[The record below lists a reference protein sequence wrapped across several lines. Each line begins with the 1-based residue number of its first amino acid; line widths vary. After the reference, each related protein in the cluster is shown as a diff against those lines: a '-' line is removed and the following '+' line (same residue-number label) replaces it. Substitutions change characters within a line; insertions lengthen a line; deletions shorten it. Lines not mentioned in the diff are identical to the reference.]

1 MKENR
6 RLQTLFVW
14 LFISIIINLGLLA
27 MLVAYSISIRQA
39 KQEIKALKEHIG
51 SLQMEI
57 DSLKPY
63 KPTYT
68 EKQLSIVKTIVG
80 NAEISKLIKA
90 KPVLG
95 GNWGCWSER
104 NIKFI
109 SEDKLLVIYDDGH
122 LMGAMIVYAKDPQN
136 IKKWKVLW
144 NTML

>member
-6 RLQTLFVW
+6 RLQALFVW
-14 LFISIIINLGLLA
+14 LFVSIIINLGLLA
-27 MLVAYSISIRQA
+27 MLVAYSIAIRQA
-39 KQEIKALKEHIG
+39 KQEIKTLKENILV
-51 SLQMEI
+51 LQTQI

-68 EKQLSIVKTIVG
+68 EKQLAIVKAIVG
-80 NAEISKLIKA
+80 NSEISKLIKT

-95 GNWGCWSER
+95 GNWGCWSEH

-109 SEDKLLVIYDDGH
+109 TEDKLLVLYDDGH
-122 LMGAMIVYAKDPQN
+122 LMGAMIIHAKDPKN